1 MGSFCFPDQTSSDIE
16 LISTSLKEDE
26 PDNRSISQIDD
37 KSFKEFVIQTC
48 NLKNDLQE
56 NEKSR
61 SLIQI
66 LSEA

>member
-1 MGSFCFPDQTSSDIE
+1 MGSFCFPDQTSSEIE
-16 LISTSLKEDE
+16 LKSTSLKAD
-26 PDNRSISQIDD
+26 DADSRSISQIDD
-37 KSFKEFVIQTC
+37 KSFKDFVIQTC

-66 LSEA
+66 MSEA